1 MLIEDS
7 TQTQILSIDANVKV
21 KAISEVG
28 ITNGL
33 VAYYPLNK
41 DAKDYSGNGYH
52 GTVTGA
58 VLTGGGFD
66 GNGAYR
72 FDGVDDFISGTTN
85 IGIVGDAEFTISYWA
100 KWNGSAWSTDFPS
113 GVGSNSTGVSN
124 RGLCTTWSSGRIA
137 LDFWNS
143 RFRATQALNVNTLY
157 HVSFVKQ
164 KGAISNTQLFV
175 NGIGVSG
182 AVEGTN
188 SVPDIIDSV
197 VIVGRTD
204 STRWFNGEICN
215 VKIFNRALTPEE
227 IAVEYK
233 RTGVSKMTQHNGTV
247 YIQGQVK
254 ETI

>member
-7 TQTQILSIDANVKV
+7 TQTQIFSIDGNVKV

-66 GNGAYR
+66 GKGAYR
-72 FDGVDDFISGTTN
+72 FDGVNNNFIRASHKPMNPIAHTISGWFKKCSNIKTSYPIFLSYLLPYIACDGAGRPFRVSYTGGGGIQINTTG
-85 IGIVGDAEFTISYWA
+85 GIVPVLNEWYYVAAVFD
-100 KWNGSAWSTDFPS
+100 
-113 GVGSNSTGVSN
+113 VGGVS
-124 RGLCTTWSSGRIA
+124 
-137 LDFWNS
+137 
-143 RFRATQALNVNTLY
+143 
-157 HVSFVKQ
+157 
-164 KGAISNTQLFV
+164 LFV
-175 NGIGVSG
+175 NGEFQAINTTPCGNTSTTFDMG
-182 AVEGTN
+182 KHLSSSTYQ
-188 SVPDIIDSV
+188 ID
-197 VIVGRTD
+197 
-204 STRWFNGEICN
+204 GEICN

>member
-7 TQTQILSIDANVKV
+7 TQTQILSIDGNVKV

-66 GNGAYR
+66 GKGAYR
-72 FDGVDDFISGTTN
+72 FDGVDDKITSTQTVPFNLTVFTVSFWISTTTTN
-85 IGIVGDAEFTISYWA
+85 NLVVMERGAN
-100 KWNGSAWSTDFPS
+100 NGWSIQTMSSAL
-113 GVGSNSTGVSN
+113 GVG
-124 RGLCTTWSSGRIA
+124 
-137 LDFWNS
+137 
-143 RFRATQALNVNTLY
+143 
-157 HVSFVKQ
+157 K
-164 KGAISNTQLFV
+164 
-175 NGIGVSG
+175 IGMVSG
-182 AVEGTN
+182 GTSSVARSLNTINDGAWHYVAIVNNNAVATVYVDGEDVTLGNVTGAPSYN
-188 SVPDIIDSV
+188 SVPFIIGQRETDIAV
-197 VIVGRTD
+197 
-204 STRWFNGEICN
+204 FNGDISN

>member
-7 TQTQILSIDANVKV
+7 TQTQILLIDGNVKV

-58 VLTGGGFD
+58 VLSGDGFSFDGTSSISTDLALDKAAPQQWTVSGLIRLGNRDTGGVQYLNNFNS
-66 GNGAYR
+66 GNILVFNPYSTQSLLYLNG
-72 FDGVDDFISGTTN
+72 
-85 IGIVGDAEFTISYWA
+85 GINDSYIYGPTIPLQRWVHVVFRH
-100 KWNGSAWSTDFPS
+100 DQM
-113 GVGSNSTGVSN
+113 
-124 RGLCTTWSSGRIA
+124 A
-137 LDFWNS
+137 LDCTMFVENVQYGPS
-143 RFRATQALNVNTLY
+143 SNYAATDVPAGLPTTTI
-157 HVSFVKQ
+157 F
-164 KGAISNTQLFV
+164 GAGF
-175 NGIGVSG
+175 IGKMK
-182 AVEGTN
+182 
-188 SVPDIIDSV
+188 
-197 VIVGRTD
+197 
-204 STRWFNGEICN
+204 EI
-215 VKIFNRALTPEE
+215 KIFNRALTPEE

-247 YIQGQVK
+247 YIQGQIK